1 MVKALIDVHE
11 HTNKILNIVKAK
23 HGLKDKSRAIDQMA
37 KEYEEKVLELELRPK
52 VLESFKEKE
61 KE

>member
-1 MVKALIDVHE
+1 MVKAIIDVHE
-11 HTNKILNIVKAK
+11 HTNKILNIVKDK
-23 HGLKDKSRAIDQMA
+23 HGLKDKSKAIDQMA
-37 KEYEEKVLELELRPK
+37 KDYEEKVLELELRPK